1 MRSSLL
7 TRITKNSIVGL
18 LEKLIEISTGMASI
32 AILARYL
39 DIETF
44 GLYTLIVTFAGML
57 LILCSVGLDR
67 IIVRDIAANRENFL
81 AYIQSIKGARI
92 ILAGISLSLMIIISF
107 PLGLNNKLALCALFI
122 FAISEVIS
130 MYSTIYM
137 SVFKAFEKMEY
148 NTIITS
154 ITKILAL
161 SGLIIVAYFNLG
173 FLGIFVSM
181 AIGNIGKAFVTAY
194 IFKRYY
200 SRNLIPVSFTH
211 SKVIVKD
218 SLIIAAST
226 FFALASIRMGVFL
239 LKAFGTLK
247 EVAYF
252 QAANVLFIQLQP
264 AASVIVAALYPA
276 IASRKYDSNVILENA
291 AKYIFMLSLPLM
303 ALTFFYGDDLI
314 MLVYGSKY
322 MDAVP
327 AMKILI
333 LSLAFTFLVHL
344 FEIGL
349 LVEYRQDLLT
359 IGWGIAFLVNIVL
372 GIVIVPRFGL
382 IGCATVMSLSYTAL
396 FFALYL
402 FMMKNTIFKIK
413 SNIFTKP
420 ITAFIVMSFYLY
432 FISTIDKPFN
442 IIVDIINMVVSI
454 VLYMLVLFFF
464 KAFSITDIKYL
475 IKTYLPKN

>member
-1 MRSSLL
+1 
-7 TRITKNSIVGL
+7 
-18 LEKLIEISTGMASI
+18 
-32 AILARYL
+32 
-39 DIETF
+39 
-44 GLYTLIVTFAGML
+44 
-57 LILCSVGLDR
+57 
-67 IIVRDIAANRENFL
+67 
-81 AYIQSIKGARI
+81 
-92 ILAGISLSLMIIISF
+92 
-107 PLGLNNKLALCALFI
+107 
-122 FAISEVIS
+122 
-130 MYSTIYM
+130 
-137 SVFKAFEKMEY
+137 
-148 NTIITS
+148 
-154 ITKILAL
+154 
-161 SGLIIVAYFNLG
+161 
-173 FLGIFVSM
+173 M

-291 AKYIFMLSLPLM
+291 AKYIFM

-442 IIVDIINMVVSI
+442 IIVDIIWLCLLSCI
-454 VLYMLVLFFF
+454 CWYYSFLRHFPL
-464 KAFSITDIKYL
+464 L
-475 IKTYLPKN
+475 I